1 VARLKLRPK
10 EAVMTTPASATNA
23 SSPPPQ
29 AVLSQ
34 MINGYWITGTICA
47 AAKLDVASAIG
58 DAPRAIAEVAT
69 AVSADV
75 EALYRTMRALA
86 SLGIF
91 AEGPGRTF
99 SHTPLSLALRPG
111 VPGSMHGLAVMTG
124 LLHLRAWPEVVHSV
138 RTGDT
143 AFSKVFG
150 KEIFAHVTTNA
161 EAGQAFDEAMASY
174 TAATSNAV
182 VGAYDFSPFGKI
194 VDVGGGNGALIAA
207 ILNQQTRAAGVTF
220 DLPPSAERAKA
231 NLGAQRLAGRC
242 EVVGGDFFESVP
254 SGGDAYALKM
264 IVHDWDDARS
274 IAILKN
280 VRKAIRPEGR
290 VLIMEAVIDPASGAG
305 APGKLLDINMLV
317 MTGGRERTADEF
329 AALYRASG
337 FELARIV
344 PAGPI
349 SVIEG
354 RPV

>member
-1 VARLKLRPK
+1 
-10 EAVMTTPASATNA
+10 MTTPATSATNA

-34 MINGYWITGTICA
+34 MINGYWITGTIHA
-47 AAKLDVASAIG
+47 AAKLDLATAIG
-58 DAPRAIAEVAT
+58 DAPRAIGEVA
-69 AVSADV
+69 ASVGADV
-75 EALYRTMRALA
+75 EALYRLMRALA
-86 SLGIF
+86 GIGIF
-91 AEGPGRTF
+91 AEGPERTF

-124 LLHLRAWPEVVHSV
+124 LLHLRAWPEIAHAVK
-138 RTGDT
+138 TGDT
-143 AFSKVFG
+143 AFGKVFG
-150 KEIFAHVTTNA
+150 KELFAHVTVDA
-161 EAGQAFDEAMASY
+161 EAGRAFDEAMAGY

-182 VGAYDFSPFGKI
+182 VAAYDFSPFSKI

-207 ILNQQTRAAGVTF
+207 ILKRQPRAAGVTF
-220 DLPPSAERAKA
+220 DLPASAERAKE
-231 NLGAQRLAGRC
+231 NIGAQGLAGRC

-254 SGGDAYALKM
+254 AGGDAYALKM
-264 IVHDWDDARS
+264 IVHDWDDDRS

-280 VRKAIRPEGR
+280 VRKAIRPDGR

-317 MTGGRERTADEF
+317 MTGGRERTAEEF

-337 FELARIV
+337 FELTRIIS
-344 PAGPI
+344 AGPI

-354 RPV
+354 RPI

>member
-1 VARLKLRPK
+1 
-10 EAVMTTPASATNA
+10 
-23 SSPPPQ
+23 
-29 AVLSQ
+29 
-34 MINGYWITGTICA
+34 MINGYWITGTIHA
-47 AAKLDVASAIG
+47 AAKLDLATAIG
-58 DAPRAIAEVAT
+58 DAPRAIGEVA
-69 AVSADV
+69 ASVGANVD
-75 EALYRTMRALA
+75 ALYRLMRALA
-86 SLGIF
+86 GLGIF
-91 AEGPGRTF
+91 VEGPGRTF

-111 VPGSMHGLAVMTG
+111 VPGSMHGLAEMTG
-124 LLHLRAWPEVVHSV
+124 LLHLRAWPEIVHAV
-138 RTGDT
+138 KTGGT
-143 AFSKVFG
+143 SFNKVFG
-150 KEIFAHVTTNA
+150 KEIFEHVTADA
-161 EAGQAFDEAMASY
+161 EAGRAFDEAMAAY
-174 TAATSNAV
+174 TAATSDAV
-182 VGAYDFSPFGKI
+182 VAAYDFSPFSKI

-207 ILNQQTRAAGVTF
+207 ILKQQPRVAGITF
-220 DLPPSAERAKA
+220 DLPASAERAKA
-231 NLGAQRLAGRC
+231 SLGAQGLAGRC

-254 SGGDAYALKM
+254 AGGDAYALKM

-280 VRKAIRPEGR
+280 VRKAIRLDGR

>member
-1 VARLKLRPK
+1 
-10 EAVMTTPASATNA
+10 MTTPATSATNA

-58 DAPRAIAEVAT
+58 DAPRAITEVAT
-69 AVSADV
+69 AVGAEV
-75 EALYRTMRALA
+75 ESLYRLMRALA
-86 SLGIF
+86 GLGIF

-124 LLHLRAWPEVVHSV
+124 LLHLRAWPEVVHAV
-138 RTGDT
+138 KTGDT

-182 VGAYDFSPFGKI
+182 VGAYDFSPFEKI

-207 ILNQQTRAAGVTF
+207 ILKQVPRAAGLTF
-220 DLPPSAERAKA
+220 DLPPSAERARA
-231 NLGAQRLAGRC
+231 NLGAQGLAGRC

-280 VRKAIRPEGR
+280 VRKAIRPDGR
-290 VLIMEAVIDPASGAG
+290 VLIMEAVIDAANGVG

-337 FELARIV
+337 FELVRII
-344 PAGPI
+344 PTGPI

>member
-1 VARLKLRPK
+1 ML
-10 EAVMTTPASATNA
+10 
-23 SSPPPQ
+23 
-29 AVLSQ
+29 
-34 MINGYWITGTICA
+34 INGYWITGTIHA

-58 DAPRAIAEVAT
+58 DTPRTIAEIAS
-69 AVSADV
+69 AVGADV
-75 EALYRTMRALA
+75 EALYRIMRALA
-86 SLGIF
+86 GIRIF

-124 LLHLRAWPEVVHSV
+124 LLHLRAWPEVVHAV
-138 RTGDT
+138 KTGDT
-143 AFSKVFG
+143 AFGKVFG
-150 KEIFAHVTTNA
+150 QEIFAHVTKNA
-161 EAGQAFDEAMASY
+161 EAGQAFDEAMAGY

-182 VGAYDFSPFGKI
+182 VAAYDFSAFDKI

-207 ILNQQTRAAGVTF
+207 ILKNQPRAAGVCF
-220 DLPPSAERAKA
+220 DLPPSAERAKV
-231 NLGAQRLAGRC
+231 NLGAQGLAGRC

-280 VRKAIRPEGR
+280 VRKAIQPNGR
-290 VLIMEAVIDPASGAG
+290 ALIMEAMIDPASGAG
-305 APGKLLDINMLV
+305 AEGKLLDINMLV
-317 MTGGRERTADEF
+317 MTGGRERTAEEF

-337 FELARIV
+337 FELVRIV
-344 PAGPI
+344 PAGPMI

>member
-1 VARLKLRPK
+1 
-10 EAVMTTPASATNA
+10 MTTPATSATTP

-69 AVSADV
+69 AVGSEV
-75 EALYRTMRALA
+75 ESLYRLMRALA
-86 SLGIF
+86 GLSIF

-124 LLHLRAWPEVVHSV
+124 LLHLHAWPEVVHAV
-138 RTGDT
+138 KTGDT

-150 KEIFAHVTTNA
+150 KEIFAHVTTNP
-161 EAGQAFDEAMASY
+161 EAGQAFDGAMASY

-182 VGAYDFSPFGKI
+182 VGAYDFSRFEKI
-194 VDVGGGNGALIAA
+194 VDVGGGEGALIAA
-207 ILNQQTRAAGVTF
+207 ILRQVPRAAGLTF
-220 DLPPSAERAKA
+220 DLPASAERAQA
-231 NLGAQRLAGRC
+231 NLGAQGLAGRC

-264 IVHDWDDARS
+264 IVHDWDDGRS
-274 IAILKN
+274 INILKN
-280 VRKAIRPEGR
+280 VRRAIRPDGR
-290 VLIMEAVIDPASGAG
+290 VLIMEAVIDAANGVG

-317 MTGGRERTADEF
+317 MTGGRERTAEEF

-337 FELARIV
+337 FELVRIV

>member
-1 VARLKLRPK
+1 MTKPATS
-10 EAVMTTPASATNA
+10 ATTP

-69 AVSADV
+69 AVGAEV
-75 EALYRTMRALA
+75 ESLYRLMRALA
-86 SLGIF
+86 GLGIF
-91 AEGPGRTF
+91 AEAPGRTF

-124 LLHLRAWPEVVHSV
+124 LLHLRAWPEVAHSV
-138 RTGDT
+138 KTGDT

-161 EAGQAFDEAMASY
+161 EAGQAFDEAMSSY

-182 VGAYDFSPFGKI
+182 VGAYDFSPFEKI

-207 ILNQQTRAAGVTF
+207 VLKQAPRAVGVTF

-231 NLGAQRLAGRC
+231 NLAAQGLAGRC

-264 IVHDWDDARS
+264 IVHDWDDA
-274 IAILKN
+274 
-280 VRKAIRPEGR
+280 
-290 VLIMEAVIDPASGAG
+290 
-305 APGKLLDINMLV
+305 
-317 MTGGRERTADEF
+317 
-329 AALYRASG
+329 
-337 FELARIV
+337 
-344 PAGPI
+344 
-349 SVIEG
+349 
-354 RPV
+354 